1 MLADAL
7 LGVFT
12 DRPDGRFLVIPVGD
26 FVVDGDAQQVFPL
39 GAPGH
44 QLVQVV
50 LAENAADFPL
60 GTALVVPEVGLE
72 PVGGEHH
79 GPPPELPFQAV
90 GIEGSL
96 LSPDVGV
103 LAGALGLHHCQRQ
116 SVLPE

>member
-26 FVVDGDAQQVFPL
+26 LIVDDDAQQVFPL
-39 GAPGH
+39 GAAGH

-60 GTALVVPEVGLE
+60 GTALVVPKVGFE

-90 GIEGSL
+90 GIERSL

-103 LAGALGLHHCQRQ
+103 FAGALGLYHCQRQ
-116 SVLPE
+116 PVLPE